1 MPCCGGNSAP
11 QPAAGPRTAGA
22 LGWRKF
28 GDSYLTTVQRTLIYQ
43 QYCMTP
49 KGDYIQRTLS
59 AQHVLIIIISNKDI
73 ILRLL

>member
-11 QPAAGPRTAGA
+11 QQQLDAHSGA

-28 GDSYLTTVQRTLIYQ
+28 GDRYLTTVQRTLIYQ